1 MPWALIIA
9 LVIQSLRIAGSSKRD
24 AFIRG
29 TMPRRAFFAPRMP
42 RSRTFQKKKCMK
54 NVLITGGAGF
64 IGAHVANELLA
75 NNYVV
80 RALDSL
86 VPQVHGFERKRP
98 SYLSPEVELIVA
110 DIRDAAAVSQALR
123 GIDAVIHLVSL
134 VGVGQSMYQIDE
146 YTSVNNLGT
155 GVLLQALTKHR
166 VERLVVAS
174 SMSVY
179 GEGLYRDC
187 EGNICLARDRTV
199 EQLRLGNWEI
209 TDETGRPLKPVP
221 TPENKPPALA
231 SVYALSK
238 FDQERMCLMVGR
250 AYDIP
255 AVALRFF
262 NTYGP
267 YQALSNP
274 YTGVLS
280 NFASRVLN
288 GRAPLIFEDGR
299 QMRDFVSVYDV
310 AAACRLSLEST
321 RAAGLAMNISS
332 GLPMTVGEIAQRTI
346 RAIGRDD
353 LEPDLTGKYRVGDI
367 RHCFADISLAREM
380 LGWEPRV
387 SLEKGLADL
396 SSWLESQTAADRGL
410 EARAELAE
418 RGLMV

>member
-1 MPWALIIA
+1 M
-9 LVIQSLRIAGSSKRD
+9 SG
-24 AFIRG
+24 
-29 TMPRRAFFAPRMP
+29 
-42 RSRTFQKKKCMK
+42 

-64 IGAHVANELLA
+64 IGAHVATELLDSG
-75 NNYVV
+75 YTV
-80 RALDSL
+80 RVLDSL
-86 VPQVHGFERKRP
+86 VPQVHGPDRKRP
-98 SYLSPEVELIVA
+98 AYLSPDAELIVA
-110 DIRDAAAVSQALR
+110 DIRDAAAVSDALR

-146 YTSVNNLGT
+146 YTSVNNFGT
-155 GVLLQALTKHR
+155 AVLLQALTRHR
-166 VERLVVAS
+166 VGRLVVAS

-179 GEGLYRDC
+179 GEGLYCDV
-187 EGNICLARDRTV
+187 EGNVCAARDRSI
-199 EQLRLGNWEI
+199 EQLRLGNWEVE
-209 TDETGRPLKPVP
+209 DDKGRPLTPAP
-221 TPENKPPALA
+221 TPEHKPPALA

-267 YQALSNP
+267 FQALSNP

-299 QMRDFVSVYDV
+299 QKRDFVSVYDV
-310 AAACRLSLEST
+310 ASACRLALESP
-321 RAAGLAMNISS
+321 AAVGLAMNISS
-332 GLPMTVGEIAQRTI
+332 GIPMTVGEVARRTI
-346 RAIGRDD
+346 RALGRDD
-353 LEPDLTGKYRVGDI
+353 LEPDITGRYRVGDI
-367 RHCFADISLAREM
+367 RHCFADISLARQT

-387 SLEKGLADL
+387 SLEEGLTDL
-396 SSWLESQTAADRGL
+396 AGWLESQSAADHGL
-410 EARAELAE
+410 EARAELAA